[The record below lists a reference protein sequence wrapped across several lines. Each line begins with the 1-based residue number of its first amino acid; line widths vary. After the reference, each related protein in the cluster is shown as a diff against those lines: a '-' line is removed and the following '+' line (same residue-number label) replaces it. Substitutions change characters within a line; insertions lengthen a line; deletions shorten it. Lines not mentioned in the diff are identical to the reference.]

1 MHGKVKLTKR
11 QIKEDKFA
19 TFMLTAKDRFE
30 QSWQYYVIGVV
41 AVILAVV
48 AVVYYFNSSRTAR
61 EDAAKKYSEA
71 VASSS
76 SGNNQ
81 VAILSL
87 TQIVEQD
94 ADAVTTRQALFL
106 LGQLNLESRNYPE
119 ATRYFE
125 QFVSKYSDDKLMY
138 AAALAGLGVC
148 AENQGQ
154 YADASAKYEQAA
166 EAYPGGPSEGD
177 FLTSSMRSSL
187 EAGETDKAKL
197 RLATIKEKYKN
208 SDVANRAERLFTE
221 KGTAASGS

>member
-1 MHGKVKLTKR
+1 MHGKVKLTRR

-19 TFMLTAKDRFE
+19 TFMLTAKNRFE
-30 QSWQYYVIGVV
+30 ENWQYYVIGAV

-48 AVVYYFNSSRTAR
+48 AVVYYVNSSASGR
-61 EDAAKKYSEA
+61 EEAAKKYSEA
-71 VASSS
+71 LASSG

-81 VAILSL
+81 VAILNL
-87 TQIVEQD
+87 QQIVDQN
-94 ADAVTTRQALFL
+94 ADATTTRQAVFM

-125 QFVSKYSDDKLMY
+125 QFASKYRDDKLMY

-154 YADASAKYEQAA
+154 YADAAAKYQQAA

-177 FLTSSMRSSL
+177 YLASSMRSFL
-187 EAGETDKAKL
+187 EAGDVEKARTQLAALKDKF
-197 RLATIKEKYKN
+197 KN
-208 SDVANRAERLFTE
+208 TEIANRAERLFAE
-221 KGTAASGS
+221 KGTTASGS